1 MRGWFRELPV
11 CPFFEVFDR
20 IARISFKYG
29 VKLEV
34 ARNLIFI
41 KVKSFSIRLK
51 APIQKL
57 SKVCIEELIAI
68 YIRHRT
74 GVFDEQRINNLVIV
88 RVDELYIPILVL
100 QVHYAIDVIAVG
112 LPLDDIPA
120 NRRRFVQLD
129 IHQIGNL
136 RNGGRFH
143 DILCHVRIDIVSP
156 GNNSRSTRPS
166 GLRADDAT
174 AHGIVVTRLCKI
186 AARLNLAD
194 KELRTGPVGDWIGDQ
209 GIRFHQPI
217 ATTPACPHPFGGCRY
232 LLIELVVLTIDR
244 PAVEIFAAQIDRVL
258 IVAGDERHRR
268 TIITIINK
276 RRRQRPLY
284 VITSI
289 RLVISDPDRFSV
301 LRIAIFL
308 PLGNQRQ
315 IAGHLNRF
323 ADFVF
328 LAICIFVMR
337 QVVVDRRKHVVQHGR
352 RCPRL
357 VRVVNGRIYRVA
369 NACCIAVL
377 IGIFLCV
384 VRIVRFIYQAVTRV
398 CHRHH
403 SKRCERVAAAG
414 ICTCDLRRASA
425 QAGHNPILNGC
436 DPVIVRTPF
445 TFAAIYHLGAASRH
459 QRSDECLAGAHGD
472 HC

>member
-1 MRGWFRELPV
+1 M
-11 CPFFEVFDR
+11 
-20 IARISFKYG
+20 
-29 VKLEV
+29 
-34 ARNLIFI
+34 
-41 KVKSFSIRLK
+41 
-51 APIQKL
+51 
-57 SKVCIEELIAI
+57 
-68 YIRHRT
+68 
-74 GVFDEQRINNLVIV
+74 
-88 RVDELYIPILVL
+88 
-100 QVHYAIDVIAVG
+100 IAVG

-156 GNNSRSTRPS
+156 GNSCSRSTRPS
-166 GLRADDAT
+166 GPRADDAT

-194 KELRTGPVGDWIGDQ
+194 KELRTGLVGDFRGDQ

-217 ATTPACPHPFGGCRY
+217 ATTPVPHPFGGCRY

-276 RRRQRPLY
+276 RRRQRLFY
-284 VITSI
+284 VSTAI
-289 RLVISDPDRFSV
+289 RLVVISDLDRLSV
-301 LRIAIFL
+301 LRIVISL
-308 PLGNQRQ
+308 PPGSQRQ
-315 IAGHLNRF
+315 IAGHLNLI

-328 LAICIFVMR
+328 LAICIYVMR

-414 ICTCDLRRASA
+414 ICTCDLRRASV

-436 DPVIVRTPF
+436 DLFIVRTPF
-445 TFAAIYHLGAASRH
+445 TFAAIYLLGAASRH
-459 QRSDECLAGAHGD
+459 QRSDECLAAAHGD

>member
-1 MRGWFRELPV
+1 M
-11 CPFFEVFDR
+11 
-20 IARISFKYG
+20 
-29 VKLEV
+29 
-34 ARNLIFI
+34 
-41 KVKSFSIRLK
+41 
-51 APIQKL
+51 QKL

-74 GVFDEQRINNLVIV
+74 GVFDEQRSNDLVIV

-136 RNGGRFH
+136 RNGGRFQ
-143 DILCHVRIDIVSP
+143 DIICHVLIDIVIP
-156 GNNSRSTRPS
+156 GNSCSRSTRPS
-166 GLRADDAT
+166 GLRSDDAA

-194 KELRTGPVGDWIGDQ
+194 KELRTGLVGDWIGDQ

-217 ATTPACPHPFGGCRY
+217 ATIPACPHPFGGCRY

-244 PAVEIFAAQIDRVL
+244 PAVEIFVAQIDRVL

-268 TIITIINK
+268 PIITFINK
-276 RRRQRPLY
+276 RRRQRLFF
-284 VITSI
+284 VSTAI
-289 RLVISDPDRFSV
+289 RLLVISDRDRSSV

-323 ADFVF
+323 ADFVSV
-328 LAICIFVMR
+328 AICIFVMR

-414 ICTCDLRRASA
+414 ICTCDLRRASF
-425 QAGHNPILNGC
+425 QAGHNSSRNGC
-436 DPVIVRTPF
+436 DLFIVRTPL
-445 TFAAIYHLGAASRH
+445 TNAAIYLLGAVSRH
-459 QRSDECLAGAHGD
+459 QRSDECLAAAYRD

>member
-1 MRGWFRELPV
+1 MR
-11 CPFFEVFDR
+11 
-20 IARISFKYG
+20 
-29 VKLEV
+29 
-34 ARNLIFI
+34 
-41 KVKSFSIRLK
+41 
-51 APIQKL
+51 KL

-68 YIRHRT
+68 YIRQRT
-74 GVFDEQRINNLVIV
+74 GVFDEQRSNDLVIV

-100 QVHYAIDVIAVG
+100 QVHYAIDVIAVA
-112 LPLDDIPA
+112 LVLDDIPA
-120 NRRRFVQLD
+120 NRRRFVQPD
-129 IHQIGNL
+129 IHQIGDL
-136 RNGGRFH
+136 RNGGRFL
-143 DILCHVRIDIVSP
+143 DKLCHVRIDIVEP
-156 GNNSRSTRPS
+156 GNDAGDRVRSPS
-166 GLRADDAT
+166 GHRSDDAA

-194 KELRTGPVGDWIGDQ
+194 KELRAGLVGDWIGDQ

-217 ATTPACPHPFGGCRY
+217 ATIQACPHPFGGCRY

-244 PAVEIFAAQIDRVL
+244 PAVEIFVARNDRVL

-268 TIITIINK
+268 PIITFINK
-276 RRRQRPLY
+276 RRRQRLFY
-284 VITSI
+284 VSTAI
-289 RLVISDPDRFSV
+289 RLLVISDPDRFSV
-301 LRIAIFL
+301 LRIAIWL

-315 IAGHLNRF
+315 IAGHLNRL
-323 ADFVF
+323 ADFVSSVAF
-328 LAICIFVMR
+328 CIFVMR

-369 NACCIAVL
+369 NACCTAVL

-384 VRIVRFIYQAVTRV
+384 ARIVRFIYQAVTRV

-436 DPVIVRTPF
+436 DLFIVRTPF
-445 TFAAIYHLGAASRH
+445 TCAAIYHLGAASRH
-459 QRSDECLAGAHGD
+459 QRSDECLAVAHGD